1 MYKNQRYTKEHWH
14 AVAEQLQQR
23 LESLKVPQQ
32 PSFSERYKRKNV
44 LDWLCRA
51 YTHSGEQ
58 NKIIAALEQE
68 ADRCHC
74 YEQLVQALLENGQNA
89 QARQWCIRG
98 FEQTRPT
105 APGIANILQG
115 LLRQLAEAD
124 ERYDLVAAYRAD
136 DFFVLPSVESY
147 QALQKAAQ
155 QLDVWPAVRQS
166 VLEFLHSG
174 RIPGQDKDA
183 PDWPLPAPEV
193 QTAKPPRSK
202 LEKEQFPDR
211 YMLILIALLEKRND
225 DAVVLYQQS
234 PQLRLTGVA
243 EELAKKIHSTH
254 PDIALQIWQTK
265 AEQLIALVKPKAY
278 QEAAV
283 YLRRMR
289 KLYEER
295 KRLDDWQALLAGLR
309 SRHKA
314 KRRLMEVLDE
324 LENDRK
330 PVS

>member
-1 MYKNQRYTKEHWH
+1 
-14 AVAEQLQQR
+14 
-23 LESLKVPQQ
+23 
-32 PSFSERYKRKNV
+32 
-44 LDWLCRA
+44 
-51 YTHSGEQ
+51 
-58 NKIIAALEQE
+58 
-68 ADRCHC
+68 
-74 YEQLVQALLENGQNA
+74 
-89 QARQWCIRG
+89 
-98 FEQTRPT
+98 
-105 APGIANILQG
+105 
-115 LLRQLAEAD
+115 
-124 ERYDLVAAYRAD
+124 
-136 DFFVLPSVESY
+136 
-147 QALQKAAQ
+147 
-155 QLDVWPAVRQS
+155 
-166 VLEFLHSG
+166 
-174 RIPGQDKDA
+174 
-183 PDWPLPAPEV
+183 
-193 QTAKPPRSK
+193 
-202 LEKEQFPDR
+202 
-211 YMLILIALLEKRND
+211 MLILIALLEKRND
-225 DAVVLYQQS
+225 DAVALYQQS

-314 KRRLMEVLDE
+314 KRRLMDVLDE